1 MKEIISQFDNHQPL
15 DEKHPQFTT
24 DEDLQLWELA
34 FEYPPLYEALEDMFI
49 EASKNPNPET
59 LKETIS
65 AYRKVEEKHF
75 KTIKFEQILNDRFG
89 SNVESILGLLKATH
103 GSTFTPKRV
112 PLGLDF
118 ISDDRQLELIVLNI
132 IAGAVIAYHIPEVYK
147 EDGKNAGALQQQRPS
162 EKVIKL
168 SHKLYKAI
176 RDERLWV
183 GDFKHSLWELSHGEP
198 LETQL
203 LRSEKPKNKL
213 ECLVKEIT
221 LLSER
226 HLTMR
231 TKGKGRFPTLAIIE
245 ITKIVQH
252 FPEPEVRTVSPIQKK
267 YAKKDNEEPLATKWN
282 HFFVP
287 PDL

>member
-1 MKEIISQFDNHQPL
+1 LKEIISQFDNHQPL
-15 DEKHPQFTT
+15 DEKHPQFTP

-34 FEYPPLYEALEDMFI
+34 FEYPPLYEALEEMFI
-49 EASKNPNPET
+49 ESSRNPNPET

-89 SNVESILGLLKATH
+89 SNVESILWLLKTTH

-118 ISDDRQLELIVLNI
+118 ITDERQLELIVLNI
-132 IAGAVIAYHIPEVYK
+132 IAGALIAYHIPEVYK
-147 EDGKNAGALQQQRPS
+147 EDGKNTGALKQLYPS
-162 EKVIKL
+162 EKVTNLAKKL
-168 SHKLYKAI
+168 NEAI

-183 GDFKHSLWELSHGEP
+183 GDFKHSLWDLSHGEP

-203 LRSEKPKNKL
+203 LRSNKPKNKL
-213 ECLVKEIT
+213 ECLVKEVT

-231 TKGKGRFPTLAIIE
+231 TKGKGRFPSLAIIA

-252 FPEPEVRTVSPIQKK
+252 FPEPDRRTVSPIQKK
-267 YAKKDNEEPLATKWN
+267 YAKKDNEEPLATKWIN
-282 HFFVP
+282 YP
-287 PDL
+287 

>member
-1 MKEIISQFDNHQPL
+1 MDKHETHSQHAS
-15 DEKHPQFTT
+15 T
-24 DEDLQLWELA
+24 EDSPLWELA
-34 FEYPPLYEALEDMFI
+34 FEYPPLYEALEGLFI
-49 EASKNPNPET
+49 EASELSAPET
-59 LKETIS
+59 LKGIIHAYQKTEEET
-65 AYRKVEEKHF
+65 F
-75 KTIKFEQILNDRFG
+75 KNIAFETILNDRFG
-89 SNVESILGLLKATH
+89 HNVKEILRLLNETH

-132 IAGAVIAYHIPEVYK
+132 IAGVIIAYEVPEVYR
-147 EDGKNAGALQQQRPS
+147 EHGESAGALQQLYPS
-162 EKVIKL
+162 ENVIKL
-168 SHKLYKAI
+168 SQKLYEAI
-176 RDERLWV
+176 RDEALWV
-183 GDFKHSLWELSHGEP
+183 GDFKHSLWELSHGKP

-203 LRSEKPKNKL
+203 LRSEKPKDKL

-252 FPEPEVRTVSPIQKK
+252 FPEPKVRTVSPIQAK
-267 YAKKDNEEPLATKWN
+267 YAKNNNEEPLATKWIN
-282 HFFVP
+282 YP
-287 PDL
+287 

>member
-1 MKEIISQFDNHQPL
+1 MDEHETHSQYTL
-15 DEKHPQFTT
+15 A
-24 DEDLQLWELA
+24 EDCQLWELA
-34 FEYPPLYEALEDMFI
+34 FEYPPLYEALEGLFI
-49 EASKNPNPET
+49 QASGTSDPDTLNGIIYAYQKTEEET
-59 LKETIS
+59 
-65 AYRKVEEKHF
+65 F
-75 KTIKFEQILNDRFG
+75 KKIAFERILNDRFG
-89 SNVESILGLLKATH
+89 HCVKYILSLLKETH

-118 ISDDRQLELIVLNI
+118 ITDDRQLELIVLNI
-132 IAGAVIAYHIPEVYK
+132 IAGAIISYHIPEVYK
-147 EDGKNAGALQQQRPS
+147 EDGKNAGALKQLYPS

-168 SHKLYKAI
+168 SQKLYKAI

-183 GDFKHSLWELSHGEP
+183 GDFKHSLWDLSHGEP

-231 TKGKGRFPTLAIIE
+231 TKGKGRFPTLAIIA
-245 ITKIVQH
+245 ITRIVQH
-252 FPEPEVRTVSPIQKK
+252 FPEPDVRTVSPIQKK
-267 YAKKDNEEPLATKWN
+267 YAKKDSEEPLAKKWN
-282 HFFVP
+282 HFFVS

>member
-1 MKEIISQFDNHQPL
+1 MKEILSQFDNHQPL
-15 DEKHPQFTT
+15 DEKHPQFTA

-34 FEYPPLYEALEDMFI
+34 FEYPPLYEAVEDLLI
-49 EASKNPNPET
+49 EASNNPNPET

-65 AYRKVEEKHF
+65 VYRKVEQKHF

-89 SNVESILGLLKATH
+89 PNVDRILRLLKSTH

-112 PLGLDF
+112 PLGLD
-118 ISDDRQLELIVLNI
+118 LIVLNI
-132 IAGAVIAYHIPEVYK
+132 IAGALIAYHIPEVYK
-147 EDGKNAGALQQQRPS
+147 EDGKNAGALKQLYPS

-168 SHKLYKAI
+168 SQKLYKAI
-176 RDERLWV
+176 RDDRLWV
-183 GDFKHSLWELSHGEP
+183 GDFKHSLWDLSQGEP

-203 LRSEKPKNKL
+203 LRSEKPQIKL
-213 ECLVKEIT
+213 ECLIKEIT

-231 TKGKGRFPTLAIIE
+231 TKGKGRFPTLAVIE
-245 ITKIVQH
+245 ISKIVQH
-252 FPEPEVRTVSPIQKK
+252 FPKPDVRTVSPIQKK
-267 YAKKDNEEPLATKWN
+267 YAKKYKEEPLVTKWTR
-282 HFFVP
+282 FFVS